1 MWERTT
7 HEIINAIYTD
17 RYSTSN
23 CRCIL
28 IASLT
33 ESILQLMTEPIF
45 TLQLSLILFSNVN
58 LLSNHLRCFKIWV
71 LVTICLH
78 SIHVPVLIKV
88 ESILSKISKIT
99 RLLFRCKFQNISCC
113 ENEMYIT
120 KKNSKFNSPNNR
132 RRKKRKYSINTNT
145 LNLSSWFFLYN
156 VTNMYLFYKQ
166 SKNKLTGDNNVPRLV
181 CSLQWSVTQ
190 IRESKQSSTQK

>member
-1 MWERTT
+1 
-7 HEIINAIYTD
+7 
-17 RYSTSN
+17 
-23 CRCIL
+23 
-28 IASLT
+28 
-33 ESILQLMTEPIF
+33 MTEPIF

-71 LVTICLH
+71 LVTICLY
-78 SIHVPVLIKV
+78 SIPVLIKV

-99 RLLFRCKFQNISCC
+99 RLLFRCKFSEHKLFWKWNVHYKKKIPNLIHQ
-113 ENEMYIT
+113 IT
-120 KKNSKFNSPNNR
+120 EDE
-132 RRKKRKYSINTNT
+132 KKRKYIINTNT

-156 VTNMYLFYKQ
+156 VTYMYLFYKQ

-181 CSLQWSVTQ
+181 CSLLWSVTQ